1 MRSDERVLQWMHC
14 VSRSKWIS
22 KWVSRRM
29 RAQVH
34 RQPVMGQRA
43 HRASAALLFVF
54 TTQMRTPSKHAT
66 FTGLRGAGTCLGQQ
80 DHLAVCRRAPF
91 WRHSPRGNPGPRE
104 GEIIEKKKEA
114 GEVEMEAA
122 LTACQDR
129 KREGDRR
136 FGHGDFEAAAEIYRD
151 ALNQLT
157 AGEALAGG
165 CWSETAKSARMLGV
179 MKTILLQNCAACCH
193 KLENFAEA
201 IDLCTAALEFEPR
214 AEQAVLQR
222 ARCLLAIGD
231 DGAAYRDYME
241 LAVAKPEA
249 LEPRRQ
255 MQAIEARNP
264 GIAAVAGTMTPLPD
278 VPHCG
283 GLRESFL
290 QSLVVLGMPM
300 PSRHASADGVGCRDL
315 PAAHVG

>member
-1 MRSDERVLQWMHC
+1 MDIQ
-14 VSRSKWIS
+14 
-22 KWVSRRM
+22 
-29 RAQVH
+29 
-34 RQPVMGQRA
+34 MGIQRDA
-43 HRASAALLFVF
+43 SPSASAA
-54 TTQMRTPSKHAT
+54 RH
-66 FTGLRGAGTCLGQQ
+66 GAARSSRFGCS
-80 DHLAVCRRAPF
+80 AVCFHNPNEDAQQTRDVHRTARRKNTSGAARP
-91 WRHSPRGNPGPRE
+91 PRCLPSCDLLAAFALLPQQQGEKGSENKEKAGERE
-104 GEIIEKKKEA
+104 GM
-114 GEVEMEAA
+114 VELEAA

-136 FGHGDFEAAAEIYRD
+136 FGLGDFEAAAEIYRD

-264 GIAAVAGTMTPLPD
+264 GIAAVVGTMTPLPD

-290 QSLVVLGMPM
+290 QSLLVSGRPM
-300 PSRHASADGVGCRDL
+300 PSRHAFADGVGCRDL